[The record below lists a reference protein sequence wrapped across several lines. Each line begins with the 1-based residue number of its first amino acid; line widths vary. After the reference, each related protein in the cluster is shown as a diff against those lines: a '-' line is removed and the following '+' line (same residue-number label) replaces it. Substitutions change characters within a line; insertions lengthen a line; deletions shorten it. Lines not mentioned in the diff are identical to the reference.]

1 MTKKHFWIFRQFKD
15 ENEREKYLEH
25 LYELDEKI
33 HNSIVSCFCCLFLIV
48 VFFIAI
54 GILASIFINIFN
66 LA

>member
-1 MTKKHFWIFRQFKD
+1 MKNSFWIFRRFED

-25 LYELDEKI
+25 LYELDEKL
-33 HNSIVSCFCCLFLIV
+33 NNFIVACFCCLFLIV
-48 VFFIAI
+48 VFFIVI